1 MAEKR
6 ILSGNEAIA
15 RGAYEAGVKV
25 AAAYPG
31 TPSTE
36 ILEQIAA
43 YPDIYAEWSTNEKVA
58 LEVAIG
64 GSMGGARSLAA
75 MKHVGL
81 NVAADPFMTFSYTGV
96 NGGCVIISADDPEL
110 HSSQNEQD
118 NRYYAKFACVPML
131 EPSDSQEAKDSVILG
146 LDLSEQYDTPV
157 LLRLTTR
164 ISHSKS
170 VVELGE
176 RVEKGVSGFIRN
188 PEKYVM
194 LPAYARAR
202 HKVVI
207 ARLERLREYAESTP
221 LNYFENGSTDVGII
235 SSGIA
240 YQYAKEIVPDVSYLK
255 LGLSYPLPYQKIA
268 AFAAKVKRL
277 LVIEEL
283 EPFLE
288 EQIKALG
295 IKVYGKEFFPPAGEL
310 NVDVIEEGLS
320 KAGCLTQKPRTVSL
334 NSPLAVPPRPPIM
347 CSACPHRGLFMAL
360 KKLDLIISSDIG
372 CYTLGALPPL
382 NAMDSCIC
390 MGASIGNALGLD
402 KVRQDGKRIVAVIG
416 DSTFLHSGMTGLLDI
431 VYNKGTVTTIILDNR
446 TTAMTG
452 GQEHPG
458 TGKTIQGD
466 PTSRVDLVALC
477 KALGVEDVQVVDP
490 YDYEGTLKVLKESV
504 SKDKPS
510 VIITDRPC
518 VLIER
523 KSIDKPFSVDLELC
537 SGCQLCLK
545 IACPGI
551 SLVSHG
557 PKGIM
562 KAVIDSTNCPGCGLC
577 AQICPVN
584 AISNEMT

>member
-1 MAEKR
+1 MVEKK

-15 RGAYEAGVKV
+15 RGAYEGGVKV

-36 ILEQIAA
+36 ILEEIST
-43 YPDIYAEWSTNEKVA
+43 YEEIYAEWSTNEKVA

-81 NVAADPFMTFSYTGV
+81 NVASDPFMTFSYTGV
-96 NGGCVIISADDPEL
+96 NGGCVIITADDPEL

-118 NRYYAKFACVPML
+118 NRYYAKFASVPML
-131 EPSDSQEAKDSVILG
+131 EPSDSQEAKDFVVLG
-146 LDLSEQYDTPV
+146 LDLSERYDTPV

-170 VVELGE
+170 VVRLGDY
-176 RVEKGVSGFIRN
+176 REKSIGGFIRN

-202 HKVVI
+202 HKLVI
-207 ARLERLREYAESTP
+207 ARLEGLREYAESTP
-221 LNYFENGSTDVGII
+221 LNSVEEASAEVGII

-240 YQYAKEIVPDVSYLK
+240 YQYAKEIMPQASYLK
-255 LGLSYPLPYQKIA
+255 LGITYPLPYRKIA
-268 AFAAKVKRL
+268 EFAAKVKRL
-277 LVIEEL
+277 LIIEEL

-288 EQIKALG
+288 EQIKASG
-295 IKVYGKEFFPPAGEL
+295 IKVSGKEFFPQAGEL
-310 NVDVIEEGLS
+310 SVDTIEEGLS
-320 KAGCLTQKPRTVSL
+320 KAACLPKKPNQVGRNV
-334 NSPLAVPPRPPIM
+334 PLPVPPRPPIM
-347 CSACPHRGLFMAL
+347 CSGCPHRGLFMAI
-360 KKLDLIISSDIG
+360 KKLDLIVASDIG

-402 KVRQDGKRIVAVIG
+402 KVRQDGKQVVAVIG

-431 VYNKGTVTTIILDNR
+431 VYNKGRVTTIILDNR

-452 GQEHPG
+452 GQDHPG

-490 YDYEGTLKVLKESV
+490 YDYEGTLGVLKESV
-504 SKDKPS
+504 LSEKPS
-510 VIITDRPC
+510 VIITNRPC

-523 KSIDKPFSVDLELC
+523 QSIDRPFSVNLESC
-537 SGCQLCLK
+537 TGCQLCLK
-545 IACPGI
+545 ISCPGI

-562 KAVIDSTNCPGCGLC
+562 KAVIDSANCPGCGLC
-577 AQICPVN
+577 SKICPVN
-584 AISNEMT
+584 AINNQ